1 MNRYVLSILLSL
13 ALWSCSLSGRVGST
27 LSEAE
32 SLMENHPDSALA
44 LLSTIDPSEIHGKS
58 ARALHALLLTQAQ
71 FKNYCPPANDSLISI
86 ARDYYES
93 SSDSY
98 RKMLSLYY
106 FGRVRLN
113 SKDYSKSLYSLI
125 KAKDLAEN
133 LDDDFWVAM
142 CAQRIADIYH
152 DTFNYNE
159 EIKYTRIEYD
169 RFLKAGKDAY
179 IDCAV
184 LDLAHSYYS
193 VEKYDSCLLLCR
205 QLQDTVL
212 RHSDDDLRLDVGRAM
227 GLCNFVQD
235 NYEEARDIYEEI
247 CRMDEANVSDS
258 AYLGLTYLRL
268 GNFDE
273 SKRILKSLSDIE
285 SGVGVWLRYSYYAA
299 VDSTDKA
306 LSSLK
311 VLDSDSERIMKE
323 LVNHDLSG
331 ALMDYHDYERRI
343 TDAEL
348 RNHKLVIAMILVTAL
363 SVCVVSFILFSR
375 YRRRQK
381 ILVERNVEIA
391 QNLREMIAIKDSQA
405 QATIHNLLAERFA
418 VLDNLCR
425 ILYEKGNSSLARRQI
440 SNEIDSLVR
449 QFSTDEAKLTELGE
463 YVNLHYEGIIDRLR
477 NDFPDMKESDYRLF
491 ICSILGFSNSVIA
504 MFLGEEKITA
514 VYARRKRLKAKFKAS
529 ESQYKDE
536 YIKVLS

>member
-1 MNRYVLSILLSL
+1 MDVR
-13 ALWSCSLSGRVGST
+13 
-27 LSEAE
+27 
-32 SLMENHPDSALA
+32 PDSALT
-44 LLSTIDPSEIHGKS
+44 LVESVDPSAIHS
-58 ARALHALLLTQAQ
+58 RSTRALHALLLTQAQ
-71 FKNYCPPANDSLISI
+71 FKNYCSPANDSLISI

-159 EIKYTRIEYD
+159 EIKYTRIECE
-169 RFLKAGKDAY
+169 RFRKSGKAIYIADAM
-179 IDCAV
+179 

-205 QLQDTVL
+205 QLQDTAL

-311 VLDSDSERIMKE
+311 DLDSDSERIMKE

-331 ALMDYHDYERRI
+331 ALMDYHDYETRI

-348 RNHKLVIAMILVTAL
+348 RSHKLAIALVLVFVL
-363 SVCVVSFILFSR
+363 SIGIWSAILFSR
-375 YRRRQK
+375 YRSKQQRL
-381 ILVERNVEIA
+381 IERNLSIA
-391 QNLREMIAIKDSQA
+391 QNLRDIMAVKDRRTEEMIRNLMAGRFEIFDDMIK
-405 QATIHNLLAERFA
+405 
-418 VLDNLCR
+418 V
-425 ILYEKGNSSLARRQI
+425 LYEESDSEKSKKRI
-440 SNEIDSLVR
+440 SEKVMTLIDD
-449 QFSTDEAKLTELGE
+449 FSKNKKKISELENYADE
-463 YVNLHYEGIIDRLR
+463 HYDNIMTSFRK
-477 NDFPDMKESDYRLF
+477 DFPKLVQADYLF
-491 ICSILGFSNSVIA
+491 FLYSILGFSNVSISL
-504 MFLGEEKITA
+504 FLQDNDISAIYG
-514 VYARRKRLKAKFKAS
+514 RRKRMKNR
-529 ESQYKDE
+529 
-536 YIKVLS
+536 IKKSNAINIEKYLEFL

>member
-1 MNRYVLSILLSL
+1 M
-13 ALWSCSLSGRVGST
+13 SGRVGST

-179 IDCAV
+179 IDFAV

-205 QLQDTVL
+205 QLQDTAL

-227 GLCNFVQD
+227 GLCDFVQD

-348 RNHKLVIAMILVTAL
+348 RNHKLVIALVLVFVL
-363 SVCVVSFILFSR
+363 SIGIWSAILFSR
-375 YRRRQK
+375 YRSKQQRL
-381 ILVERNVEIA
+381 IERNLLIA
-391 QNLREMIAIKDSQA
+391 QNLREIMATKDRKSEETIRSLMSDRFEFFDDMIKLMYESDSDKSKRKVSEKVTA
-405 QATIHNLLAERFA
+405 LIDDFSKNRKKIAE
-418 VLDNLCR
+418 L
-425 ILYEKGNSSLARRQI
+425 EKYADSHYDDVMTSFRR
-440 SNEIDSLVR
+440 
-449 QFSTDEAKLTELGE
+449 
-463 YVNLHYEGIIDRLR
+463 
-477 NDFPDMKESDYRLF
+477 DFPKLVQADYLF
-491 ICSILGFSNSVIA
+491 FLYSVFGFSNASMA
-504 MFLGEEKITA
+504 MFLGEEGTDAI
-514 VYARRKRLKAKFKAS
+514 YGRRKRMKNRIKNS
-529 ESQYKDE
+529 ESVNKERYL
-536 YIKVLS
+536 VFMR